1 MKNKISSKISILL
14 LLISILILSC
24 KEDEPAG
31 EILSWSP
38 DGKKLAV
45 ITNQS
50 KELLL
55 TNIESDSIKSISVID
70 NYKGK
75 ENVIFA
81 PRWSYDGKYFFY
93 TKMMDKDLLLN
104 VFSVST
110 KKSTLL
116 TKIPLAL
123 PLVATKPVHFPEWA
137 PDKNLILFT
146 ELNGENDVQ
155 IVSINPDGN
164 NKKVLTTVD
173 SDYILPTWS
182 VDGTWI
188 VYIVGDGD
196 EGDNGIWKIKSDGS
210 SKKQILPAKNIMQ
223 AKWAPD
229 GSKLVFSQK
238 SIVDKDSTQI
248 LKLIDSKGQRE
259 QVICQTKNKIMD
271 FDWSPKGEYISYVQE
286 VDKKKNVWLINT
298 KSMQKTKLTFDNV
311 DDYFGW
317 QKPNQLLFTI
327 ECPETIVS
335 LSESQKNRQEISELI
350 RGVNKENILIS
361 FDTSDFSKI
370 SQNVFFSKYCP
381 MNNALALMQIDRTP
395 ELLGNEL
402 YLPAIKFKSGN
413 IEYLPRT
420 EEEFIV
426 AADNQFINQNYAKAL
441 NHINSYWN
449 IDLNSTAFKS
459 FFNADS
465 IIRSEEMDH
474 DSVHV
479 KFMIESVRNGAMI
492 KTIMLLDRLKQQEKV
507 SWLFDQYFKLITFY
521 IEKETNN
528 QDELYWNL
536 IAAYG
541 KYGEFESGIKDL
553 ENMLV
558 SVEGDSLFRCYTN
571 MASAFLSFENE
582 SYDLCLQ
589 KIKVSFDNMPLEK
602 AELEPYNTLISIFLE
617 QTNYEYNPELISLL
631 EQFYD
636 NFPDNNDTYDT
647 LILLGEYYFKMG
659 ENEKAYTTYQA
670 AVSKKPDKQQIWDKI
685 LGLEMR

>member
-1 MKNKISSKISILL
+1 MKNKISSKILILL
-14 LLISILILSC
+14 LFISILILSC
-24 KEDEPAG
+24 NEDEPAG

-55 TNIESDSIKSISVID
+55 ANIESDSIKSISVID
-70 NYKGK
+70 NYQGK

-81 PRWSYDGKYFFY
+81 PRWSYDGQYFLHTILQDDELILKIY
-93 TKMMDKDLLLN
+93 ANLTDELM
-104 VFSVST
+104 
-110 KKSTLL
+110 LL
-116 TKIPLAL
+116 TKIPISL
-123 PLVATKPVHFPEWA
+123 PLVAFKPVHFPEWA
-137 PDKNLILFT
+137 LDKNLILFT

-173 SDYILPTWS
+173 CDLLLPTWS
-182 VDGTWI
+182 PDGSQI
-188 VYIVGDGD
+188 VYVVDDGGKN
-196 EGDNGIWKIKSDGS
+196 ENGIWTIQSDGFMKS
-210 SKKQILPAKNIMQ
+210 QVLQANDIMKL
-223 AKWAPD
+223 KWARD

-238 SIVDKDSTQI
+238 SVVKKDSTQV
-248 LKLIDSKGQRE
+248 LKVIDPEAQAD
-259 QVICQTKNKIMD
+259 QVIFQTKNNIID
-271 FDWSPKGEYISYVQE
+271 FDWSPNSKYISWFQE
-286 VDKKKNVWLINT
+286 ADNKKNIWLFDMDSN
-298 KSMQKTKLTFDNV
+298 QKTKLTFDNV
-311 DDYFGW
+311 ENYFGW

-327 ECPETIVS
+327 KYPATIVA
-335 LSESQKNRQEISELI
+335 LSESQKDAQEISDLL
-350 RGVNKENILIS
+350 RGINKENILIS
-361 FDTSDFSKI
+361 FDAGDISKSI
-370 SQNVFFSKYCP
+370 QNVFTSTYCP
-381 MNNALALMQIDRTP
+381 MNNALAIMQIDRTP

-402 YLPAIKFKSGN
+402 YLPAVKFKNGN
-413 IEYLPRT
+413 IEYMPRT
-420 EEEFIV
+420 EDEFIV

-441 NHINSYWN
+441 NHMNSYWN
-449 IDLNSTAFKS
+449 IDLNSTAFRS
-459 FFNADS
+459 FFNTDS

-474 DSVHV
+474 DSVHG
-479 KFMIESVRNGAMI
+479 KFIIESVRNGTMI
-492 KTIMLLDRLKQQEKV
+492 KTIMILDRLKQQEKV
-507 SWLFDQYFKLITFY
+507 SWLFDIYYKLVAFY
-521 IEKETNN
+521 LENETNN

-541 KYGEFESGIKDL
+541 KYGEFERGIKDL

-571 MASAFLSFENE
+571 MAGAFLAFENE

-589 KIKVSFDNMPLEK
+589 KIKVSFDNMPIEE
-602 AELEPYNTLISIFLE
+602 AELEPYLTLIAIFLE
-617 QTNYEYNPELISLL
+617 QTNYEYNHVLISLL

-659 ENEKAYTTYQA
+659 ENEKAYTAYQA
-670 AVSKKPDKQQIWDKI
+670 AVLKKPDKQQIWDKI